1 MNHTNIVTAVLVL
14 GLVIILGCSS
24 INEPP
29 DSTTPPSKYNYWQLQ
44 SSRSSIVKESAAP
57 TDVPTPTNA
66 ELQEQIDLLQ
76 IEIENLKK
84 KVNELSN
91 LSNQ

>member
-24 INEPP
+24 INEPT

>member
-1 MNHTNIVTAVLVL
+1 MNHTHIVTVVLVL
-14 GLVIILGCSS
+14 GLVMILGCSS
-24 INEPP
+24 INEPT

-57 TDVPTPTNA
+57 SYAPAPTNE
-66 ELQEQIDLLQ
+66 ELQEQIDLLR
-76 IEIENLKK
+76 IEIENLRK